1 MSFAITVSCLTTPL
15 ILVTSV
21 ADSLLLKDA
30 WAYEDGPDR
39 RKLVKRLCLEELA
52 AGPLGS

>member
-1 MSFAITVSCLTTPL
+1 MSFAITVSCFTTPL